1 MSSKFVGYGKKLF
14 DLARGGGK
22 SSVSTTITGVTPNV
36 GTLKEF
42 QKHKDE
48 IIKSTDKYTKGLTD
62 EGKIKVKGNVSS
74 ALSKLSKITKK
85 KPVENKAKGGRVGLK
100 VGGLSEKRKK
110 DFTPPMKRQRKLDA
124 LKFEAQKTGG
134 NVMSMDEMQKLK
146 GESDKSYESRMKKV
160 FKAKGGRVGLKGGSF
175 PDLSGDGKTTFKDI
189 LIGRGV
195 IKKGKKKMMAKKS
208 ETPMDKAVRKDKK
221 KKRII

>member
-1 MSSKFVGYGKKLF
+1 MAGRYVGFGKKLF
-14 DLARGGGK
+14 DLAKGGGK
-22 SSVSTTITGVTPNV
+22 SNVSTTITGVTPNV

-85 KPVENKAKGGRVGLK
+85 KPVEKKAKGGRVGLK
-100 VGGLSEKRKK
+100 S
-110 DFTPPMKRQRKLDA
+110 
-124 LKFEAQKTGG
+124 G
-134 NVMSMDEMQKLK
+134 N
-146 GESDKSYESRMKKV
+146 G
-160 FKAKGGRVGLKGGSF
+160 F

-195 IKKGKKKMMAKKS
+195 IKKGKKKTMMAKKS
-208 ETPMDKAVRKDKK
+208 KTPMDKAVRKDKK